1 MLSGAAAAL
10 TEAEERQGHCCCCL
24 PGFGARD
31 CRVALEMLLLLG
43 AAPTHASPG
52 SLEHNRDFFS
62 VVRNRIKPP
71 DDVPERTWSVPVIY

>member
-1 MLSGAAAAL
+1 
-10 TEAEERQGHCCCCL
+10 
-24 PGFGARD
+24 
-31 CRVALEMLLLLG
+31 MLLLLG